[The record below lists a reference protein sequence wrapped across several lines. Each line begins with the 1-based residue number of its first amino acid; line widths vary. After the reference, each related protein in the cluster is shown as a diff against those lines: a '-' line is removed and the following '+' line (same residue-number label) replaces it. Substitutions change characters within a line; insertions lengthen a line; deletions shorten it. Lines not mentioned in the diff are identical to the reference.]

1 MNVSQAHAR
10 RFFGM
15 IGPLQIAIIVLVLIT
30 AGIHLQY
37 GMNMNPGGFRG
48 GPPGGQPGGPG
59 SRPPGGPGGPGSAAP
74 GGSIL
79 QSIPLPLSTLFIL
92 NGIGYLVLVIALYL
106 PPLAR
111 FQRFIRWLLIMFAAV
126 TFILYFVVNGFHLN
140 TIGLIDKGVEVVLII
155 LLLIDDRQS
164 VRSKRSEVIQSA
176 SPQ

>member
-37 GMNMNPGGFRG
+37 GMSMNPGGFRG
-48 GPPGGQPGGPG
+48 GVPGGQPGGPG
-59 SRPPGGPGGPGSAAP
+59 SRAP
-74 GGSIL
+74 GGSLL
-79 QSIPLPLSTLFIL
+79 Q
-92 NGIGYLVLVIALYL
+92 
-106 PPLAR
+106 
-111 FQRFIRWLLIMFAAV
+111 
-126 TFILYFVVNGFHLN
+126 N

-164 VRSKRSEVIQSA
+164 VRSKRSEVMQSA

>member
-10 RFFGM
+10 RFFGT

-37 GMNMNPGGFRG
+37 GMNMNAGGFRG
-48 GPPGGQPGGPG
+48 G
-59 SRPPGGPGGPGSAAP
+59 PPGGPGGPGSAAP

-140 TIGLIDKGVEVVLII
+140 PIGLIDKGVEVLLII